1 MAISSLGVGAGV
13 LTASVI
19 DQLKAADTAAL
30 VTPIDTKITLQKQKG
45 SALSLLS
52 SLFTTFQ
59 TSVST
64 LNDSTLYQKRTV
76 SGSNDAISV
85 TADAGVSTQSFSLSD
100 TVLAKKHVFESGSFT
115 STTAKIATGSGTM
128 SLAIDGKSYD
138 IAYTSS
144 MSLDDLKTAI
154 NDKAGSKIKAS
165 TLQVGTNDY
174 RLVLTSQETGASQ
187 SISISDSTGG
197 SLKYGVYKKQDV
209 ITSGLFTSPTDLV
222 STATVTQSTKFSL
235 SQALTDGGLSVA
247 IDGVSY
253 SAAFDTDHATTLANF
268 KSAIDASGLYTASI
282 SGNDIS
288 ITANTAGA
296 SYTITSPFST
306 TDSTATAS
314 TTDTTPASPT
324 GTYKITMNGTTY
336 NIGYSGTTT
345 LQGLADSI
353 NTAVGSS
360 VASIKQVGSS
370 YQLELTS
377 TAGGEDSTFS
387 VSDSGGYL
395 NTKLTSGI
403 TNYNVASDIQKA
415 SDATF
420 KYNGISMSR
429 STNTITDIVSGLT
442 INLLQDAGS
451 SNIAVSQDVTAIS
464 DAMSSF
470 VQSYNSLSSQL
481 TSMTTADTD
490 AGTMGVFNGDSS
502 ITSIARDIS
511 RIVTSMNTKGYS
523 LAQFGIDLKQDG
535 TMTYNSSTFTTKFNA
550 DTTASEQFFSGQTIY
565 DTNGNIKSHVDGVF
579 TQLNTFNERY
589 MGINGTSGV
598 INMFK
603 TASDDALTTLAK
615 DKTKAQALLNAR
627 YETMA
632 ARFSEYDTMMAKLN
646 NQFSSLSQ
654 QISMAV
660 NGK

>member
-59 TSVST
+59 TNVST

-115 STTAKIATGSGTM
+115 STSAKIATGSGTM
-128 SLAIDGKSYD
+128 SLAIDGTTYD

-144 MSLDDLKTAI
+144 TSLDDLKTAI

-174 RLVLTSQETGASQ
+174 RLILTSQETGASQ

-209 ITSGLFTSPTDLV
+209 MTSGLFTSSTDLV

-235 SQALTDGGLSVA
+235 SQALTDGGLSVE

-288 ITANTAGA
+288 ITANTAGS

-306 TDSTATAS
+306 TDSTATAT

-345 LQGLADSI
+345 LQGLVDSI

-360 VASIKQVGSS
+360 VASIQQVGSS
-370 YQLELTS
+370 YQLELKS
-377 TAGGEDSTFS
+377 TAEGEDSTFS

-403 TNYNVASDIQKA
+403 TNYNVGGDIQKA

-442 INLLQDAGS
+442 INLLQDAGN
-451 SNIAVSQDVTAIS
+451 SNIAISQDVTAIS

-470 VQSYNSLSSQL
+470 VQSYNSLTSQL

-502 ITSIARDIS
+502 ITSIARDIT
-511 RIVTSMNTKGYS
+511 RIVTSMDTKGYS

-535 TMTYNSSTFTTKFNA
+535 TMTYNASTFTTKFNA

-589 MGINGTSGV
+589 MGITGTSGV

-603 TASDDALTTLAK
+603 TASDDALTTLTK
-615 DKTKAQALLNAR
+615 EKTKAQALLDAR

-646 NQFSSLSQ
+646 NQFATLSQ

-660 NGK
+660 NGS